1 MLVYQRVYSTI
12 GLIDEFST
20 PADASLVA
28 SMFSKSSKPPWPAII
43 MENPELEWIYGHL
56 FHTSFF
62 SRSIFLSHSFRAP
75 FPWFIGCKG
84 FLQTKTYWDTVI
96 ITMTQYRVVHLYP
109 NYLQFHKAK

>member
-12 GLIDEFST
+12 RLIDEFST

-28 SMFSKSSKPPWPAII
+28 SMFSKSSKPPWPAMI

-62 SRSIFLSHSFRAP
+62 PDRFSYLIHSE
-75 FPWFIGCKG
+75 
-84 FLQTKTYWDTVI
+84 
-96 ITMTQYRVVHLYP
+96 HL
-109 NYLQFHKAK
+109 FHGL